1 MTTDFNEKQIRILH
15 VAEQLFAEKGFDG
28 TSIRNIA
35 KEAKINIAMVSYYFG
50 SKERMLE
57 ALIISRT
64 ADLKIQLE
72 NLLRED
78 LAPMDKLEKLI
89 DLYLTRIQ
97 KNRCIYQI
105 MHFELSNKKRA
116 INIKSFTEVKRRNVD
131 SLREIITQGQEEGV
145 FRKDINIYLIPPTV
159 MGTFF
164 HFHMNRPL
172 YEEILDLRTDEAF
185 NNYIKN
191 ELSAHIKQTIK
202 ALLTHEN

>member
-1 MTTDFNEKQIRILH
+1 MTIDFNEKQIRILH

-172 YEEILDLRTDEAF
+172 YEEILDLRTDEAV